1 MEKLF
6 CKFWQYPARI
16 IIKYF
21 VSYCLL
27 SSILG
32 LNTNQSIDCWEKY
45 DWQILSKIFGVQP
58 LALNMYLGKVEY
70 KIVSKQT
77 DPVLAKY
84 MSITIAGNLEGIY

>member
-1 MEKLF
+1 M
-6 CKFWQYPARI
+6 
-16 IIKYF
+16 
-21 VSYCLL
+21 
-27 SSILG
+27 
-32 LNTNQSIDCWEKY
+32 
-45 DWQILSKIFGVQP
+45 LSKIFGVQP